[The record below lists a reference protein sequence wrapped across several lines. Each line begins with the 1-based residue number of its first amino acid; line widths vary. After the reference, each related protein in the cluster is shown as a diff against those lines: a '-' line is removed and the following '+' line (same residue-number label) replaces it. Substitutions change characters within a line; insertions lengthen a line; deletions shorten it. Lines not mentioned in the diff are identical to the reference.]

1 MIFDIVNNLNNIYV
15 PGSQSYVIGEVSE
28 SLRDRPTRFKVFW
41 IDLKTVH
48 FFFYLL
54 EPTKQLGF
62 QN

>member
-28 SLRDRPTRFKVFW
+28 SLRDRPTRFKVLW

-48 FFFYLL
+48 SFYLL
-54 EPTKQLGF
+54 GPTKQLGF